1 MTSCDW
7 SDKQIKMARTD
18 ANNRAIRAS
27 QLELEAVVA
36 VARHGGF
43 RVAAREL
50 DMSSSALSHAV
61 AALEARLGVRLFN
74 RTTRSV
80 ALSVEGEQFVTDVA
94 PALATIR
101 TAMERIDEHRAEPAG
116 VLRLNLTHGAARMI
130 LSPLIFEYMRC
141 YPQVSVELVTEAAM
155 VDIVGQGFDAGVR
168 LEEFVPPDMIA
179 VPITRPIRSIV
190 VGSPAYFAGRNRPKT
205 PADLADHRCIRRR
218 TGSGT
223 IYRWEFEKRGEAV
236 TVDVPGQLTLDEEQ
250 LILQA
255 ALAGEGVAYLSDVAT
270 AQAIEAGQLR
280 AVLDDWSPAY
290 PGLCLYYPSRRNM
303 SARLRA
309 FIDLIRQQRSE
320 LHL

>member
-1 MTSCDW
+1 M
-7 SDKQIKMARTD
+7 
-18 ANNRAIRAS
+18 RAS

-61 AALEARLGVRLFN
+61 AALEARMGVRLFN

-80 ALSVEGEQFVTDVA
+80 ALSAEGEQFVTEVA
-94 PALATIR
+94 PALAAIR
-101 TAMERIDEHRAEPAG
+101 TAMERVDEHRADPAG
-116 VLRLNLTHGAARMI
+116 VLRLNLTLGAARII
-130 LSPLIFEYMRC
+130 LAPLLFEYMRR
-141 YPQVSVELVTEAAM
+141 YPQVAVDMVTEAAM

-190 VGSPAYFAGRNRPKT
+190 VGSPTYFEGRKRPRT
-205 PADLADHRCIRRR
+205 PADLAQHHCIRRR

-236 TVDVPGQLTLDEEQ
+236 VVDVPGRLALDEEE
-250 LILQA
+250 LMLQA
-255 ALAGEGVAYLSDVAT
+255 ALAGQGLAYLSDIAT
-270 AQAIEAGQLR
+270 KASIKAGLLLP
-280 AVLDDWSPAY
+280 VLEDWSPEF
-290 PGLCLYYPSRRNM
+290 PGLCLYYPSRRNIP
-303 SARLRA
+303 ARLRA
-309 FIDLIRQQRSE
+309 FIDLIRQQAR
-320 LHL
+320 

>member
-1 MTSCDW
+1 
-7 SDKQIKMARTD
+7 MAQTD
-18 ANNRAIRAS
+18 AKNRTMRAS

-80 ALSVEGEQFVTDVA
+80 ALSAEGEQFVAEVA

-101 TAMERIDEHRAEPAG
+101 TAMERIDEHRSEPAG
-116 VLRLNLTHGAARMI
+116 ILRLNLTHGAARMI
-130 LSPLIFEYMRC
+130 LSPLIFEYMRR
-141 YPQVSVELVTEAAM
+141 YPQVSVDMVTEAAM

-168 LEEFVPPDMIA
+168 LQEFVPPDMIA
-179 VPITRPIRSIV
+179 VPITGPIRSVV
-190 VGSPAYFAGRNRPKT
+190 VGSPSYFAGRKPPKT
-205 PADLADHRCIRRR
+205 PAELAEHDCIRRR

-223 IYRWEFEKRGEAV
+223 IYRWEFEKRGQEIV
-236 TVDVPGQLTLDEEQ
+236 VDVPGRLTLDEEQ
-250 LILQA
+250 LMLNA
-255 ALAGEGVAYLSDVAT
+255 ALAGEGLAYLSDAT
-270 AQAIEAGQLR
+270 TADSVEAELLR
-280 AVLDDWSPAY
+280 PVLEDWSPGY

-309 FIDLIRQQRSE
+309 FIDLVRQQAKGQSD
-320 LHL
+320 